1 MKIIEVQN
9 LSWYQSC
16 NCSRFFFSSIFSTLF
31 SSAHFLSH
39 LSMASSS
46 ADSPHSFILPNIGQL
61 MTFKLEGPNYI
72 TWSNQMIPILKTND
86 LMGFVDGFESCPPKY
101 VLDDKG
107 IATATLSPN
116 FRLWAKKD
124 QFVLS
129 WINATLSEKVMS
141 TTFGVT
147 SAKEVWDSL
156 SSRFASHS
164 KTRIFHLQHQLQ
176 SLHQGSKSCTNYL
189 TTAKQFS
196 AQLEAVGQPVT
207 DDALISYKVGGLH
220 PSFNPV
226 VTSLSVASRYK
237 SLTFIEFH
245 DELLSYELL
254 LESQNAANTADSH
267 HFAMF
272 SSKPNVHPHHHKSK
286 PLVKQWNGPKPAT
299 SSPKFRTAASSPPAS
314 DKPPCQICG
323 KFYHQALDCFHR
335 MDHAFQGRHPSA
347 QLSVMVATS
356 NSETANDPWY
366 ADNATNQHITANLE
380 QLSLQQPYLGSKDV
394 AVGNGTGLR
403 IQNTGSMVF
412 HTPQSSFHLS
422 KVLHCP
428 QAYAN
433 LLSINQF
440 CQDNACFFVLNG
452 SHYFV
457 KDNRTGLTLLEGQS
471 EGGLYPIQ
479 LKSFS
484 VNKQHALTALL
495 GVKTSAAVWHSRL
508 GHASQPVVSQV
519 LQQFSLPVSGVKQ
532 LNGVCEPCQLGKSKQ
547 LPFQSSPR
555 VSMCPLDLIHS
566 DVWSCS
572 TKSLGGCSYY
582 VLFIDDFSRF
592 TWLYPIHHKSDVFS
606 VFLQFKSRGKSIFM
620 FH

>member
-46 ADSPHSFILPNIGQL
+46 ADSPPFILPNIGQL

-86 LMGFVDGFESCPPKY
+86 LMGFVDGSEPCPPKY

-107 IATATLSPN
+107 TTTATLSPN
-116 FRLWAKKD
+116 FRLWTKKD

-129 WINATLSEKVMS
+129 WINATLLEKVMS

-164 KTRIFHLQHQLQ
+164 KTRISHLQRQLQ
-176 SLHQGSKSCTNYL
+176 SLHQGSKSCTDYIA
-189 TTAKQFS
+189 TAKQFS

-207 DDALISYKVGGLH
+207 DDALIGYVVGGRH

-272 SSKPNVHPHHHKSK
+272 SSKPNVHPQHRKSK
-286 PLVKQWNGPKPAT
+286 PPGGKRWNGPKLAT
-299 SSPKFRTAASSPPAS
+299 SSPKFCPAASSPPAS

-335 MDHAFQGRHPSA
+335 MDHAFQGRHPP
-347 QLSVMVATS
+347 T
-356 NSETANDPWY
+356 
-366 ADNATNQHITANLE
+366 
-380 QLSLQQPYLGSKDV
+380 
-394 AVGNGTGLR
+394 
-403 IQNTGSMVF
+403 
-412 HTPQSSFHLS
+412 
-422 KVLHCP
+422 
-428 QAYAN
+428 
-433 LLSINQF
+433 
-440 CQDNACFFVLNG
+440 
-452 SHYFV
+452 
-457 KDNRTGLTLLEGQS
+457 
-471 EGGLYPIQ
+471 
-479 LKSFS
+479 
-484 VNKQHALTALL
+484 
-495 GVKTSAAVWHSRL
+495 
-508 GHASQPVVSQV
+508 
-519 LQQFSLPVSGVKQ
+519 
-532 LNGVCEPCQLGKSKQ
+532 
-547 LPFQSSPR
+547 
-555 VSMCPLDLIHS
+555 
-566 DVWSCS
+566 
-572 TKSLGGCSYY
+572 
-582 VLFIDDFSRF
+582 
-592 TWLYPIHHKSDVFS
+592 
-606 VFLQFKSRGKSIFM
+606 
-620 FH
+620 